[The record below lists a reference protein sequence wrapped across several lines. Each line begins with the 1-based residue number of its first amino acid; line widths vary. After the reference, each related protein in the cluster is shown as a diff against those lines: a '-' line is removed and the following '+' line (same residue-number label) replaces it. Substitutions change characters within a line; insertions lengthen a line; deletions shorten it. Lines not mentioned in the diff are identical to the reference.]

1 MVFVW
6 NEKIFEKRKLC
17 LKTKTKELKTFLNR
31 NFEIKEIEEKSFH
44 EFYFKIKALDSKIPW
59 FLLFLK
65 KTWHRKII
73 FFIKT
78 FSIQNGFSKNTK
90 KKTFCIVKNIFE
102 RKEKKEKFFGK
113 KKMPLGRLFR
123 VLKGKLLL
131 KTISF
136 KKKGRLFE
144 LVRTHFGSLDQGMIG
159 SKPNKPN
166 TMNL

>member
-1 MVFVW
+1 
-6 NEKIFEKRKLC
+6 
-17 LKTKTKELKTFLNR
+17 
-31 NFEIKEIEEKSFH
+31 
-44 EFYFKIKALDSKIPW
+44 
-59 FLLFLK
+59 
-65 KTWHRKII
+65 
-73 FFIKT
+73 
-78 FSIQNGFSKNTK
+78 
-90 KKTFCIVKNIFE
+90 
-102 RKEKKEKFFGK
+102 
-113 KKMPLGRLFR
+113 MPLGRLFR

>member
-65 KTWHRKII
+65 KTWYRKII

-78 FSIQNGFSKNTK
+78 FLFKMGSQK
-90 KKTFCIVKNIFE
+90 
-102 RKEKKEKFFGK
+102 K
-113 KKMPLGRLFR
+113 KKMQC
-123 VLKGKLLL
+123 
-131 KTISF
+131 
-136 KKKGRLFE
+136 KK
-144 LVRTHFGSLDQGMIG
+144 HF
-159 SKPNKPN
+159 
-166 TMNL
+166 

>member
-1 MVFVW
+1 MVFIIL
-6 NEKIFEKRKLC
+6 EKNMAQKNYIFYQNFFYSKWI
-17 LKTKTKELKTFLNR
+17 LKE
-31 NFEIKEIEEKSFH
+31 
-44 EFYFKIKALDSKIPW
+44 Y
-59 FLLFLK
+59 
-65 KTWHRKII
+65 
-73 FFIKT
+73 
-78 FSIQNGFSKNTK
+78 QK
-90 KKTFCIVKNIFE
+90 KKKNNFCKVKNIFE

>member
-1 MVFVW
+1 MVFIIL
-6 NEKIFEKRKLC
+6 EKNMAQKNYIFYQNFFYSKWI
-17 LKTKTKELKTFLNR
+17 LKE
-31 NFEIKEIEEKSFH
+31 
-44 EFYFKIKALDSKIPW
+44 YQ
-59 FLLFLK
+59 K
-65 KTWHRKII
+65 K
-73 FFIKT
+73 
-78 FSIQNGFSKNTK
+78 K